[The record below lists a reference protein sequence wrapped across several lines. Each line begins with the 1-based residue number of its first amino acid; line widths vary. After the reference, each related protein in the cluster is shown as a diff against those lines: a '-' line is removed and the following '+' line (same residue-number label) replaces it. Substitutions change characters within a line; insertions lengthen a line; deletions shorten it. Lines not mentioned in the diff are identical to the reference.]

1 MNLLSVIAS
10 GLRAFRAP
18 FAVGLAWLAVLLL
31 AGSLSGADRSAAF
44 GLLAGHYRSLPALG
58 QLVVAALTTY
68 VLGLV
73 AVGTTRDIGRALGRR
88 WRRALFEKAE
98 LELSMWLSVWET
110 WERLYPSTSVSE
122 TINSRVLS
130 ATLGE
135 HDHVFLRDL
144 LPASLVEAEL
154 DLAALRLSK
163 DSPDQFQQYD
173 RIVSEAGFRQGLA
186 LPTFALSVAIGLAAQ
201 PSPWAAAGIV
211 LTGIALSLFLSAQ
224 GHRKR
229 NLARRHLL
237 TAIGLSWTST
247 PALTS
252 IREQLDEIDQHVT
265 SELRAFRAK
274 ATAIVSVTIGTLQ
287 GSDLTRYIAR
297 LRHPSRAQILQEYLR
312 REARTKIFGSDLEQI
327 QAHHGLA
334 ADGRHRSR

>member
-1 MNLLSVIAS
+1 V
-10 GLRAFRAP
+10 P
-18 FAVGLAWLAVLLL
+18 FAVGLAWLAVLLV
-31 AGSLSGADRSAAF
+31 AASLSRADGSGAF

-58 QLVVAALTTY
+58 QLVVAALTSY
-68 VLGLV
+68 VLGVV
-73 AVGTTRDIGRALGRR
+73 AVGSTRDIARALGRR

-98 LELSMWLSVWET
+98 LELSLWLSVWET

-122 TINSRVLS
+122 TINHRVLS
-130 ATLGE
+130 ATLGK

-173 RIVSEAGFRQGLA
+173 RIASEAEFRQGLA
-186 LPTFALSVAIGLAAQ
+186 LPAFALSVALGVATQ
-201 PSPWAAAGIV
+201 PSPWAAGI
-211 LTGIALSLFLSAQ
+211 LFTGSAISLFLSTQ

-229 NLARRHLL
+229 NLARRQLL

-265 SELRAFRAK
+265 SELRSFRAK

-287 GSDLTRYIAR
+287 GSDLTRYISR

-312 REARTKIFGSDLEQI
+312 REARTKIFGGDLEQI
-327 QAHHGLA
+327 HAHGLA
-334 ADGRHRSR
+334 ADGRHRAR

>member
-1 MNLLSVIAS
+1 MDLLSVIAS
-10 GLRAFRAP
+10 GLRALRVP
-18 FAVGLAWLAVLLL
+18 FAVGLAWLAVLLV
-31 AGSLSGADRSAAF
+31 AGSLSGADRSGAL
-44 GLLAGHYRSLPALG
+44 GLLAGYYRSLPSLG
-58 QLVVAALTTY
+58 QLVVAALTSY
-68 VLGLV
+68 VVGLV
-73 AVGTTRDIGRALGRR
+73 AVASTREIARALGRR

-98 LELSMWLSVWET
+98 LELSLWLSVWET
-110 WERLYPSTSVSE
+110 WERLYPSTAVSE

-130 ATLGE
+130 ATLGK

-173 RIVSEAGFRQGLA
+173 RTAAEAEFRQGLA
-186 LPTFALSVAIGLAAQ
+186 LPTFALSVTLGLATQ
-201 PSPWAAAGIV
+201 PSPWAAAIV
-211 LTGIALSLFLSAQ
+211 VTGIALSLILSTQ
-224 GHRKR
+224 GHRKQ

-252 IREQLDEIDQHVT
+252 IREQLDEIDRHVT
-265 SELRAFRAK
+265 SELRSFRAK
-274 ATAIVSVTIGTLQ
+274 ATAIVTVTIGTLQ
-287 GSDLTRYIAR
+287 GPDLTRYISR

-327 QAHHGLA
+327 QAHPGLA
-334 ADGRHRSR
+334 TDGRHRAG